1 MASRHGVERPVQ
13 FCFEKF
19 NFGGERSKR
28 PKRTIVQT
36 YANYGI
42 LEGPGSTYLS
52 VYLSIY
58 LSIFLYMHI
67 MHKKPYITQLF
78 QVFCPS
84 PSEAPGGCQDLG
96 PHGAPELRGAR
107 GAPDGGRAAVPEP
120 GGVPWTLVGQF
131 TREKPGKTWGNSGF
145 HHGFRHGD
153 SG

>member
-1 MASRHGVERPVQ
+1 MVW
-13 FCFEKF
+13 KDLF
-19 NFGGERSKR
+19 NFVSKSSILAGNGQNGPNVQLSKR
-28 PKRTIVQT
+28 TQIMEFLKVQ
-36 YANYGI
+36 GLPI
-42 LEGPGSTYLS
+42 
-52 VYLSIY
+52 YLSIY

-131 TREKPGKTWGNSGF
+131 TREKTRENLGKFGF
-145 HHGFRHGD
+145 SPWFSPWGFRVI
-153 SG
+153 